1 MLILE
6 SPPGA
11 DLAAI
16 YVEFRHVL
24 GYADLVIIY
33 VGPGVGLAGPMLRST
48 PPHGGF
54 PK

>member
-24 GYADLVIIY
+24 GYVDLVIIY
-33 VGPGVGLAGPMLRST
+33 VGPGVGPVGAMLRASQNS
-48 PPHGGF
+48 
-54 PK
+54 